1 LAKAVEGKWLKL
13 PMLRILGVN
22 RDASAQDIK
31 RAFRQLA
38 LRYHPDRNPDNMK
51 QAEEKFKEINEA
63 YEVLGDEQK
72 KWRYDRLL
80 DWPGYS
86 RRTIIIND
94 IPNSGADPDLVREM
108 LQRLADIGLSFGAPN
123 YRRSWG
129 CKRQQGWRR
138 CQRWW
143 QE

>member
-1 LAKAVEGKWLKL
+1 MSLKDYY
-13 PMLRILGVN
+13 RILGVN

-31 RAFRQLA
+31 KAFRQLA
-38 LRYHPDRNPDNMK
+38 LRYHPDRNHDNMK
-51 QAEEKFKEINEA
+51 QAEEKFKKINEA

-72 KWRYDRLL
+72 KRQYDRLL
-80 DWPGYS
+80 DWPSYS

-94 IPNSGADPDLVREM
+94 TSKDGADLDLVREM
-108 LQRLADIGLSFGAPN
+108 LQRLADMGLSLGAPN

-129 CKRQQGWRR
+129 CKRHQGWRR
-138 CQRWW
+138 CQRWQ

>member
-1 LAKAVEGKWLKL
+1 MSLKDYY
-13 PMLRILGVN
+13 RILSVN
-22 RDASAQDIK
+22 KDTSAQDIK

-38 LRYHPDRNPDNMK
+38 LRYHPDRNPGDVK
-51 QAEEKFKEINEA
+51 EAEEKFKEINEA

-72 KWRYDRLL
+72 KRQYDRLL
-80 DWPGYS
+80 NWPAYS

-94 IPNSGADPDLVREM
+94 APNDRADLDLLREM
-108 LQRLADIGLSFGAPN
+108 LQRLADIGLSFTAAN

-138 CQRWW
+138 CQRW
-143 QE
+143 

>member
-1 LAKAVEGKWLKL
+1 MSLKDYY
-13 PMLRILGVN
+13 RILGVN

-31 RAFRQLA
+31 KAFRQLA

-72 KWRYDRLL
+72 RWQYDRLL
-80 DWPGYS
+80 NWPGYS

-94 IPNSGADPDLVREM
+94 IPNNGADLDLVREM

-123 YRRSWG
+123 YRRRSWG